1 MKAAIDEISLS
12 NSVIIGKLL
21 HSKSSRDRKFAR
33 EFCENV
39 KSYSEN
45 HAAAEAAGYETLI
58 DLRVTVVEKLEKD
71 KSCSIKEQLISKRGE
86 LITLVQ
92 FGDGSCTQFTG
103 SLDKSYVTWNR

>member
-1 MKAAIDEISLS
+1 MKAAINESSIN
-12 NSVIIGKLL
+12 NSVIMGKLL
-21 HSKSSRDRKFAR
+21 HSKSSRDRRFAR

-39 KSYSEN
+39 KEYSEDL
-45 HAAAEAAGYETLI
+45 AAAKAAGYKTLI
-58 DLRVTVVEKLEKD
+58 DLRVTVAEKLEKD

-103 SLDKSYVTWNR
+103 SLDKNYVNWNR